1 MTDMVNLDLSTIG
14 DLNAECVALIPSLI
28 KSLYDGK
35 CKSKLNITIEFK
47 RMEDSETAV
56 VVGYSVKPAYPK
68 RAQKMLCRTDLTGN
82 LRTELP
88 EGRQISILQYIK
100 EA

>member
-56 VVGYSVKPAYPK
+56 VVGYSVKPKCCAAPTSRGTSGPSSPRAGKYPY
-68 RAQKMLCRTDLTGN
+68 CN
-82 LRTELP
+82 P
-88 EGRQISILQYIK
+88 
-100 EA
+100 